1 MSMTVDQEHHLAH
14 VKRWII
20 ERIDPKYRKGQA
32 EHGGDLW
39 TKPTLP
45 MMIEE
50 TTDFVVYIETLEQQ
64 LQEIHDDLQNA
75 LASKDWNAVA
85 EALTKITGQL
95 RPPVD

>member
-1 MSMTVDQEHHLAH
+1 MTDEQESHLAQ

-45 MMIEE
+45 MVIEE
-50 TTDFVVYIETLEQQ
+50 TTDFVVYIQTLQKQ
-64 LQEIHDDLQNA
+64 LEEIHDELQNA
-75 LASKDWNAVA
+75 LSSKDWNGVA
-85 EALTKITGQL
+85 EALSKITGQL